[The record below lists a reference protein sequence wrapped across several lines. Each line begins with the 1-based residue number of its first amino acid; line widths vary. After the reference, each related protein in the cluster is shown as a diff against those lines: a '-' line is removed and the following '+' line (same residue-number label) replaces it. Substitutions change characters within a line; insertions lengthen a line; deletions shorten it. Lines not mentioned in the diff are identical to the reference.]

1 VFLRREE
8 KERERERELVRIID
22 SAQIIFVPPFYIPA
36 CHMPILALSS
46 TRPNGDV

>member
-1 VFLRREE
+1 VFLRKE
-8 KERERERELVRIID
+8 ERERERELERIID

-36 CHMPILALSS
+36 CYMPILPLSS